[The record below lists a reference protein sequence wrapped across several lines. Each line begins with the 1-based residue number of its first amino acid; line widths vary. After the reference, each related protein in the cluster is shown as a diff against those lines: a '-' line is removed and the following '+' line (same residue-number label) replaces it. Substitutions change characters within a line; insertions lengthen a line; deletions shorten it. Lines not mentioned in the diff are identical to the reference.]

1 MTDRPFNKANGRIL
15 PWNLVDIGRGRLNMA
30 DGKKKKKTLQWQCG
44 LKLQTALKVNSL
56 HSTINSD
63 LGP

>member
-30 DGKKKKKTLQWQCG
+30 DGKKKKNPAVAVWSEVTD
-44 LKLQTALKVNSL
+44 
-56 HSTINSD
+56 STES
-63 LGP
+63 

>member
-1 MTDRPFNKANGRIL
+1 
-15 PWNLVDIGRGRLNMA
+15 MA
-30 DGKKKKKTLQWQCG
+30 DGKSPQKTLQWQYG
-44 LKLQTALKVNSL
+44 LKLQTTLKVNSL